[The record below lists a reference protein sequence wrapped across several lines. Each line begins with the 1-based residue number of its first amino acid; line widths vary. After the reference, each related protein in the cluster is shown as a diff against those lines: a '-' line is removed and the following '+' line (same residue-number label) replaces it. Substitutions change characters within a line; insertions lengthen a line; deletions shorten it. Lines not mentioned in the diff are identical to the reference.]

1 MPLPVTRLLRGTRAS
16 PPGMAA
22 GDVERRHVYGAALQQ
37 AEDLFEAAA
46 AVGPLARPLPLFYAV
61 SQAGRA
67 ITAAW
72 LEDGWQ
78 TKGHGIGQ
86 VGGDAVWEAREHPA
100 LPGEAVGE
108 WSVRSDCCGDCC
120 WSADRGCRARSPLV
134 GHVLSSGVWGSVAIP
149 RSGMVTRPRR
159 GADPPGLWMS
169 CVPSAGTRRSCSG
182 GRPPTRRSAR

>member
-22 GDVERRHVYGAALQQ
+22 GDVERRHVYGAALQK

-46 AVGPLARPLPLFYAV
+46 AVGPLARPSPLFYAV

-108 WSVRSDCCGDCC
+108 WSVRAIAAATAAGRLTAGVELGAL
-120 WSADRGCRARSPLV
+120 WSATSCQVVYGDPSPSRDRAWSRGLGEGQTLQGCR
-134 GHVLSSGVWGSVAIP
+134 
-149 RSGMVTRPRR
+149 
-159 GADPPGLWMS
+159 
-169 CVPSAGTRRSCSG
+169 
-182 GRPPTRRSAR
+182 